1 MQARIYEFF
10 LKKEACDILLCRNDK
25 EAKEA
30 QQAALL
36 AGKSVILLP
45 DFKAKFGDDLRSY
58 SEELKELSLALRE
71 FYKFKTNSLLISP
84 YETLEK
90 KLPTLKNLEELKLNF
105 GDKINGKELRE
116 KFLSFS
122 YESVDIVQNW
132 GEFSFRKDIIDI
144 FPINSSLPYRIS
156 LENEEIESLRTFDL
170 STQLSHK
177 NEEES
182 LRIFALLST
191 ENYEESLEKIE
202 NLESSSL
209 VKDYS
214 SLAFWALYEN
224 FENFLDKYKVL
235 ALEKYEEHSFPLLPP
250 AKIYKSIK
258 PKIDQSFFDF
268 HANKK
273 IKVLARNQAL
283 ARAFYLE
290 NYKNIELILSEL
302 IIFLSSEQELIIS
315 LNKELAK
322 KTSFK
327 SKIIIDELKV
337 GSLVVHR
344 DYGIGKFLALEN
356 IEVLG
361 KKREFFVILY
371 QNQDKLMLPVENLYK
386 VYPYVGS
393 DIAKLDKLGKGSFA
407 KIKEKV
413 KEKLF
418 LIASELIKIAAK
430 RELLQA
436 EIFPESEDYQKFIN
450 EAGFEYTSDQKK
462 VSKEILED
470 LQSGKIMD
478 RLLSGD
484 VGFGKTEIAMNA
496 IFLCVKA
503 GFQAL
508 FFVPTTLLSTQHYLT
523 MKKRF
528 ENLDI
533 PVYKYDRF
541 SSANEKR
548 ALKEALQAKK
558 ALVCVGTHSLLS
570 LHSEAVKLIVIDEE
584 HKFGVK
590 QKEKLKEI
598 SLHSHL
604 LSMSA
609 TPIPRSLNMALSSIK
624 TYSTLMEAPL
634 DRKDI
639 RSFLKEYDEKV
650 VKEAIFRELR
660 RKGQVFY
667 IHNHIASIE
676 IFKAELLKI
685 IPHLRILVLHSK
697 IDAKKSEEELDKFLK
712 QEYDLL
718 LSTSIIESGIHIPN
732 ANTILINNANHFG
745 IADLHQLRGRV
756 GRSSKQGYCYFFI
769 KDKEELSEDSLKRL
783 LALENNSYL
792 GAGMLLA
799 HHDLEIRGGGN
810 IIGDAQSGHIEAIG
824 YSLYLKMLEENIND
838 LMSKKEVNQKN
849 IDFKLSVNAYLNSD
863 LIPEDRLRLDLYKRL
878 SQAWTLPELQELS
891 VEIEDRFGEID
902 IYSKQF
908 LQLMEIRILASKL
921 AYKAIRNSGQ
931 NISLIKENDEKVE
944 IKARSLDED
953 DILAAILNFL
963 KEEKKIEN

>member
-1 MQARIYEFF
+1 MQAKIYEFF
-10 LKKEACDILLCRNDK
+10 QKDKDFQILLCRNDK
-25 EAKEA
+25 ESREA

-36 AGKSVILLP
+36 AGKTVILLP
-45 DFKAKFGDDLRSY
+45 DFKAKNGDDLRSY
-58 SEELKELSLALRE
+58 SEEVRELSLALRE
-71 FYKFKTNSLLISP
+71 FYKFKENSLLISP

-90 KLPTLKNLEELKLNF
+90 KLPTLENLETLTLSFGDEINLAELK
-105 GDKINGKELRE
+105 E
-116 KFLSFS
+116 KFLSFA
-122 YESVDIVQNW
+122 YESVALVQNW

-156 LENEEIESLRTFDL
+156 LENEVIASIKTFDL

-177 NEEES
+177 DEEES
-182 LRIFALLST
+182 LEIFALLST
-191 ENYEESLEKIE
+191 KNYQESLEKLE
-202 NLESSSL
+202 DLESSNL
-209 VKDYS
+209 LKDYS
-214 SLAFWALYEN
+214 SLAFWLLYEN
-224 FENFLDKYKVL
+224 FENFLDKYKII
-235 ALEKYEEHSFPLLPP
+235 ALEKYENFSFPLLPQ
-250 AKIYKSIK
+250 AKFYKSIK
-258 PKIDQSFFDF
+258 PKIDKNFFDF

-283 ARAFYLE
+283 AQSFFLE
-290 NYKNIELILSEL
+290 NYKNVEL
-302 IIFLSSEQELIIS
+302 IISDLLLSLASEKEIIVS
-315 LNKELAK
+315 LNKELPK
-322 KTSFK
+322 KSYFK

-344 DYGIGKFLALEN
+344 DYGIGKFLALES
-356 IEVLG
+356 IEILG

-393 DIAKLDKLGKGSFA
+393 NVAKLDKLGKGSFT

-418 LIASELIKIAAK
+418 LIASELVKLAAK
-430 RELLQA
+430 RELIKA
-436 EIFPESEDYQKFIN
+436 EKFLEVKDYQKFIN
-450 EAGFEYTSDQKK
+450 EAGFEYTNDQKK
-462 VSKEILED
+462 VSREILED

-484 VGFGKTEIAMNA
+484 VGFGKTELAMNA

-528 ENLDI
+528 ENFDI

-558 ALVCVGTHSLLS
+558 ALVCVGTHALLS
-570 LHSEAVKLIVIDEE
+570 LHSEAVKLIIIDEE

-624 TYSTLMEAPL
+624 TYSTLMEAPS
-634 DRKDI
+634 DRRDI

-697 IDAKKSEEELDKFLK
+697 IDAKTSEEELNKFLN
-712 QEYDLL
+712 QDYDLL

-732 ANTILINNANHFG
+732 ANTILINNANYFG

-769 KDKEELSEDSLKRL
+769 EDKEKLSEDSLKRL
-783 LALENNSYL
+783 VALENNSYL

-810 IIGDAQSGHIEAIG
+810 IVGEAQSGHIEAIG
-824 YSLYLKMLEENIND
+824 YSLYLKMLEENINE
-838 LMSKKEVNQKN
+838 LMSRKDFEQKN
-849 IDFKLSVNAYLNSD
+849 IDFKLSVNAYLNSE

-878 SQAWTLPELQELS
+878 SQAWTLPELKEIH

-902 IYSKQF
+902 IYTKQF
-908 LQLMEIRILASKL
+908 LQLMEIRILASAL
-921 AYKAIRNSGQ
+921 SYKAIRNNGQ

-944 IKARSLDED
+944 IKSRSLDED
-953 DILAAILNFL
+953 DILAAILTFL
-963 KEEKKIEN
+963 KGKK